1 MYGVI
6 QLCTLQAYMVFKSG
20 DKGDESSGMLSK
32 TQASKF
38 LGKARSGNSQYTSTN
53 SSFGLEYAKINEQ
66 DIQQE
71 FLRFC
76 AQLEQLKEKNLNMGN
91 RQLVSKIIAMQN
103 AASRHDH
110 EHGPVILERANC
122 KFSAVLGG
130 ATDCSSVQPSDTS
143 EDVPSQKLHPQ
154 GVSFAQTSSS
164 GSEPEIRHSREV
176 ADQISVNAPTKREDF
191 PMELN
196 SREES
201 SADCSPANTRNGR
214 ILKSGHARTHTIV
227 INLDDKSRFTEE
239 VTV

>member
-1 MYGVI
+1 
-6 QLCTLQAYMVFKSG
+6 MVFKSG

-38 LGKARSGNSQYTSTN
+38 MGKARSGNSQYTSTN

-66 DIQQE
+66 NTQQE
-71 FLRFC
+71 FVRLC
-76 AQLEQLKEKNLNMGN
+76 TQLEQLKEKILNTGN
-91 RQLVSKIIAMQN
+91 KQLVSKIIAMQS
-103 AASRHDH
+103 AAIRHDQ
-110 EHGPVILERANC
+110 EHGTVNLDRANL
-122 KFSAVLGG
+122 KFSSVFGG
-130 ATDCSSVQPSDTS
+130 VTDCSSVLLSDTS
-143 EDVPSQKLHPQ
+143 ADVLSQKLNPQ
-154 GVSFAQTSSS
+154 SVSFAQISSL
-164 GSEPEIRHSREV
+164 GSEPEVRHYHEV
-176 ADQISVNAPTKREDF
+176 ADDVSVNAPTKRENF

-201 SADCSPANTRNGR
+201 SADCSPVNTRNGR